1 MHQLSDNLTPKILWH
16 RQKLEK
22 KLKSAVTTY
31 IIALNT
37 RKSIESEALM
47 YHPNRGNKGEGR
59 HAKSVEVLAWIVLV
73 QLLLLSGNE
82 QRQNWLQL

>member
-1 MHQLSDNLTPKILWH
+1 MHELSDNLTPKIHRH
-16 RQKLEK
+16 RQNLES
-22 KLKSAVTTY
+22 KLKSGITAY
-31 IIALNT
+31 IIALNHC
-37 RKSIESEALM
+37 KSIESEALM
-47 YHPNRGNKGEGR
+47 NHPNRGNKGEGR